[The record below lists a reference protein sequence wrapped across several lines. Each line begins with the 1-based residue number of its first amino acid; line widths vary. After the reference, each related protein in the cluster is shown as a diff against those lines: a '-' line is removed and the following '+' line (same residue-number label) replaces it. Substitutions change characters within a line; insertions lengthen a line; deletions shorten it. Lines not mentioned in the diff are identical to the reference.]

1 MTPNEIFKHEQTLHR
16 MHRDFD
22 ISAWKFDEQV
32 IGVLDSIAEAHARL
46 AEMRRRLEVDA

>member
-32 IGVLDSIAEAHARL
+32 IGILDSIAKTQAHL
-46 AEMRRRLEVDA
+46 AELRRSIEVDA